1 MRDGIVSTGAEP
13 VLVEF
18 FGTARARAR
27 RADLC
32 AVGRTVADILG
43 DVMARCPGLAGL
55 LTEDGRLSRRYLV
68 SFDGERFADDPD
80 EPVPIGCR
88 LLILGADAGG

>member
-1 MRDGIVSTGAEP
+1 MREGIVSAPAGPIA
-13 VLVEF
+13 VEF
-18 FGTARARAR
+18 FGTARARAG

-43 DVMARCPGLAGL
+43 DVMAQCPGLAGL

-68 SFDGERFADDPD
+68 SFDGERFADDSD
-80 EPVPIGCR
+80 EPVPAGCR